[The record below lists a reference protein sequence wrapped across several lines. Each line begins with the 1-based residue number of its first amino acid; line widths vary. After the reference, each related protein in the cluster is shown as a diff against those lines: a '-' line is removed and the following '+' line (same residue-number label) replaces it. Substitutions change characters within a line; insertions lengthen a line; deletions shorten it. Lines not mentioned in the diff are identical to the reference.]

1 MYNEQLKTAN
11 QALTECVIRVEG
23 LSKKY
28 RLGVITRKMLVDQI
42 ESYVARKLGK
52 PDPHS
57 YVHEKDTHIMP
68 KPSDFWALKDVS
80 FEVRKG
86 DIIGIMGRN
95 GSGKSTLL
103 KLLSRIT
110 APTEGQ
116 AMLKGRVA
124 SLLEVG
130 TGFHHELTGREN
142 VYLNG
147 SILGLKK
154 KEIDDRYQQI
164 VSFAEIEEFMETPV
178 KRYSSGMR
186 VRLAFAVAAHLD
198 PEILILDEVLAVG
211 DAAFQEK
218 CLEKIEATKNSG
230 VTILFVSHAAESVKQ
245 LCNRAIVLQK
255 GRVVCDAPALE
266 AADFYTEGLH
276 LHGGS
281 HKGGSQTRRGELVGA
296 ISALLARSLPD
307 GHVLVDVPIETRDGV
322 RKADI
327 AWISNARRSTLCR
340 EPAYSGAPEI
350 CVHLPGTQRSEN
362 EVHSTMAQLFKVG
375 AIENWFCEPRGDLK
389 VLRAHLTD
397 QARMIPEL
405 PNIIKLD

>member
-57 YVHEKDTHIMP
+57 YVHEKDTHVMP

-154 KEIDDRYQQI
+154 KEIDDRYEQI
-164 VSFAEIEEFMETPV
+164 VSFAEIEQFMETPV

-276 LHGGS
+276 LHGVS
-281 HKGGSQTRRGELVGA
+281 HRGGSQTRRGELVGA

-322 RKADI
+322 RKADV

-340 EPAYSGAPEI
+340 EPAYSGSPEI
-350 CVHLPGTQRSEN
+350 CVHIPGGDRSEN
-362 EVHSTMAQLFKVG
+362 EINHTARLLLRAGSV
-375 AIENWFCEPRGDLK
+375 ENWIVGPRGEIKIERFNVGNTTYLIGDM
-389 VLRAHLTD
+389 REGIHLD
-397 QARMIPEL
+397 
-405 PNIIKLD
+405 